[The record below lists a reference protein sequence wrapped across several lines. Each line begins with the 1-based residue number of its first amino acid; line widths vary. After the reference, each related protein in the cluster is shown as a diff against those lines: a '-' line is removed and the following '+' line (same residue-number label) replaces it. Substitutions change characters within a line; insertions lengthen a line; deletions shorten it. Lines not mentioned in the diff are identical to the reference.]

1 MSGNDNP
8 NNEYEIFVS
17 YSHRDNLLLIDY
29 FIQQL
34 REAAKLG
41 KISLS
46 KFIDE
51 QDIVGDWETS
61 ILSHLESSNI
71 FMPFITP
78 TYLESDECIKELSTF
93 VALARRS
100 EEVKLIAPVFWKT
113 VDENELP
120 DNGYSREAY
129 RYLNRVQGIT
139 DNGKKDLSSKDPEA
153 IPFVKIFL
161 FLRRSLDRASDTLQ
175 IKKQIAENIIP
186 ELDSSLRGHVSE
198 RIGTVLPPDDD
209 VQVQAPEP
217 VNTKIGVAQAKNA
230 IVSDKP
236 APLPT
241 PSDAA
246 PQVTK
251 TPVKGSQNHEG
262 YAPAHE
268 LMVKIYNTVAETP
281 FVEGSKD
288 RSSALK
294 PEFRVPGV
302 LETVSLTRDGV
313 HPTQG
318 MNFNL
323 NSNAAVVY
331 ISANWQGIPNDG
343 SGRAYEQGNDELGW
357 FGILPRT
364 HKLES
369 YEPWE
374 HDFDNTLANYLYRIK
389 MSQPYAEDY
398 IAHKE
403 EWRDRYERFAAMPDV
418 SSTYAKEL
426 FNANRFVSANSR
438 LEFVRDGRLLP
449 VEQIDNEVLNRT
461 IIAITDPAQVDEVI
475 ACINSM
481 HKDGIRYYRVGA
493 LFDTKSDATNFVNAL
508 KKYRAFLEQQ

>member
-153 IPFVKIFL
+153 IPFVKIY
-161 FLRRSLDRASDTLQ
+161 RRPCRHRQEYRDRSAAHRAPVQRPDRKKRLLTPCRLKSRLQ
-175 IKKQIAENIIP
+175 RT
-186 ELDSSLRGHVSE
+186 SSLSL
-198 RIGTVLPPDDD
+198 I
-209 VQVQAPEP
+209 A
-217 VNTKIGVAQAKNA
+217 
-230 IVSDKP
+230 
-236 APLPT
+236 
-241 PSDAA
+241 
-246 PQVTK
+246 
-251 TPVKGSQNHEG
+251 
-262 YAPAHE
+262 
-268 LMVKIYNTVAETP
+268 
-281 FVEGSKD
+281 
-288 RSSALK
+288 RS
-294 PEFRVPGV
+294 G
-302 LETVSLTRDGV
+302 
-313 HPTQG
+313 G
-318 MNFNL
+318 MSRN
-323 NSNAAVVY
+323 
-331 ISANWQGIPNDG
+331 
-343 SGRAYEQGNDELGW
+343 ELGR
-357 FGILPRT
+357 FYPPTTMSKFKHRNRSTPR
-364 HKLES
+364 
-369 YEPWE
+369 
-374 HDFDNTLANYLYRIK
+374 
-389 MSQPYAEDY
+389 
-398 IAHKE
+398 
-403 EWRDRYERFAAMPDV
+403 
-418 SSTYAKEL
+418 
-426 FNANRFVSANSR
+426 
-438 LEFVRDGRLLP
+438 
-449 VEQIDNEVLNRT
+449 
-461 IIAITDPAQVDEVI
+461 
-475 ACINSM
+475 
-481 HKDGIRYYRVGA
+481 
-493 LFDTKSDATNFVNAL
+493 
-508 KKYRAFLEQQ
+508 